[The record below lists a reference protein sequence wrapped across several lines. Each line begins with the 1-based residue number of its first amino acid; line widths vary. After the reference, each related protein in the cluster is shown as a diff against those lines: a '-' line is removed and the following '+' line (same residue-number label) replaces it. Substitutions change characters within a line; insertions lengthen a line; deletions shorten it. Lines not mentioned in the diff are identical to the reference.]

1 MKSRRMKNKRYSHK
15 AVRASGSRVGIGGG
29 FDFKPGSFAP
39 TPAPMNAPPPAVP
52 TTPYSSLEGYFK
64 KPPVVERYENMAIRK
79 LTAPREP
86 EPNLPNKK
94 NDTGRFIVNKN
105 TEQWLKNQESQE
117 EQKGKP
123 SLKEQIAARA
133 PYFKKL
139 GENKNKNLPA
149 PAKSSLANV
158 FSKFNPFAS
167 KSSVSKMPLT
177 STPVGEPFSREGG
190 RRRTK
195 RAKRKMRGT
204 RRL

>member
-1 MKSRRMKNKRYSHK
+1 MASRKMKKKASRK

-64 KPPVVERYENMAIRK
+64 KPPVVETYENMARRE
-79 LTAPREP
+79 LTARREP
-86 EPNLPNKK
+86 KPNLPTEI
-94 NDTGRFIVNKN
+94 NDTGRFIVHNN

-123 SLKEQIAARA
+123 SLKEQIEERA

-139 GENKNKNLPA
+139 DEIKNKKLPA

-158 FSKFNPFAS
+158 FSKFYPFAS
-167 KSSVSKMPLT
+167 KNSVGKMPLT
-177 STPVGEPFSREGG
+177 STPVGKHFSREGG

-195 RAKRKMRGT
+195 RNKRKMRGT

>member
-1 MKSRRMKNKRYSHK
+1 MKKKASRK

-52 TTPYSSLEGYFK
+52 TTPYSSLKGYFK
-64 KPPVVERYENMAIRK
+64 KPPVVETYKNMARRE
-79 LTAPREP
+79 LTARGEP
-86 EPNLPNKK
+86 KPNLPTEI
-94 NDTGRFIVNKN
+94 NDTGRFVVTEK
-105 TEQWLKNQESQE
+105 TEQWLKNQE

-123 SLKEQIAARA
+123 SLEEEIAARA
-133 PYFKKL
+133 PYFQKL
-139 GENKNKNLPA
+139 GQNKNKKLPA
-149 PAKSSLANV
+149 PAKRSLANV
-158 FSKFNPFAS
+158 FSKFYPFAS
-167 KSSVSKMPLT
+167 KNSVGKMPLT

-195 RAKRKMRGT
+195 RNKRKMRGT